1 MNHRTFAPLAAIFY
15 LISTPVRADFKFTQ
29 SGQLTGTD
37 VAASI
42 AKYGY
47 HGPRTTVTTTSVK
60 GSYLRIDL
68 PDGCYGIIDLKERQ
82 EIEVDPERQS
92 YSAISFDGIRAQNRA
107 DEQAEQALAKNA
119 KPRFTTQIQTA
130 STGRTR
136 VFLGQTAREFRI
148 KLVDKPLTPQKPAG
162 QNEGPGVEIESW
174 VAPSVRGFSEVSN
187 FYARL
192 AAALGS
198 KAAQLGTP
206 KGVVELMVA
215 EEDQQQEQPV
225 WVALVTKGIL
235 DLVGAPKI
243 PNALPMLQT
252 FGTRAGRTSQPSGFK
267 WGLTVQVTAYSAGSL
282 DESLFRVPSNYV
294 PSRSKP
300 KDMWILSIGQL

>member
-1 MNHRTFAPLAAIFY
+1 MNHRTFAPLAAIFF
-15 LISTPVRADFKFTQ
+15 LICAPVRADFKFTQ

-47 HGPRTTVTTTSVK
+47 HGPRTSVATTFMK

-68 PDGCYGIIDLKERQ
+68 PDGRYGIIDLKERR
-82 EIEVDPERQS
+82 EIEVDPRKQS
-92 YSAISFDGIRAQNRA
+92 YSAISFDDIRAQNRA
-107 DEQAEQALAKNA
+107 DEQAEQAMVKNA
-119 KPRFTTQIQTA
+119 EPKFTTEVQMA

-148 KLVDKPLTPQKPAG
+148 KLVDKPLAPQKPAE
-162 QNEGPGVEIESW
+162 QNRAPLEIESW
-174 VAPSVRGFSEVSN
+174 VAPSVPGFSEVSN

-198 KAAQLGTP
+198 KPAQLGTP

-215 EEDQQQEQPV
+215 EEDQQLGQPV

-235 DLVGAPKI
+235 DLGGARRI
-243 PNALPMLQT
+243 PNGLPMLQT
-252 FGTRAGRTSQPSGFK
+252 FGMMAGRTSQPSGFK
-267 WGLTVQVTAYSAGSL
+267 WGLTVQVTSYSAGSL
-282 DESLFRVPSNYV
+282 DESLFRVSSNYV